1 MREALHRWKKI
12 GLEGLWERQGRE
24 GKPKWAEVD
33 MIFVF
38 LEKEPRTYNSVQ
50 IAQKLEQ
57 ER

>member
-1 MREALHRWKKI
+1 MHRWKKI